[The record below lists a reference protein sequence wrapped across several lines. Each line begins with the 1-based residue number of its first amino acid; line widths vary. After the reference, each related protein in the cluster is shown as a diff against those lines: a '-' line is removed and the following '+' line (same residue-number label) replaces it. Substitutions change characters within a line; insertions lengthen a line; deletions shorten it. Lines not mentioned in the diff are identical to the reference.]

1 MIYRGRAPLR
11 VSFAGGGTD
20 LSPFVEEHGGVVLS
34 ATIDRYAYASLRMRT
49 DHRIHVRSLDL
60 DSVLETHV
68 GDPLHFDGNLDLIKG
83 CLRRLATDEN
93 SYGTGIEF
101 FLETDAPP
109 GSGLGASS
117 ALVVAVIGALAEW
130 RQLPLTKY
138 EIARVAWEIER
149 KDVHIAG
156 GLQDQYA
163 AAFGGF
169 NLIEFHGTDNV
180 VVNPLRVDPDI
191 VRELQYNLILVFT
204 GSTREG
210 SKLIDHQVAAYVE
223 RKPGVADAL
232 HKMKELTIGA
242 KDALLKGR
250 LEDFAQLLHQ
260 EWEAKQKV
268 AASVTTDRLNDLY
281 AESRRLGVIGG
292 KVSGA
297 GGGGFM
303 LLYCPFDRKAGVID
317 RMQAMGGEVFPVAFE
332 PEGMQHWTR
341 VENP

>member
-20 LSPFVEEHGGVVLS
+20 LSPYVDEHGGIVLS
-34 ATIDRYAYASLRMRT
+34 ATIDRYAYASLRVRS
-49 DHRIHVRSLDL
+49 DDRILVRSLDF
-60 DSVLETHV
+60 DSELETHV

-83 CLRRLATDEN
+83 CLRRLRPDEMDQ
-93 SYGTGIEF
+93 GRGIEL

-117 ALVVAVIGALAEW
+117 ALVVAVIGALIEW
-130 RQLPLTKY
+130 RQLALTKY
-138 EIARVAWEIER
+138 QIAQVAWEIER

-180 VVNPLRVDPDI
+180 VVNPLRVDPAT
-191 VRELQYNLILVFT
+191 VRELQYNMILVFT

-210 SKLIDHQVAAYVE
+210 SKLIDHQVASYVQ
-223 RKPGVADAL
+223 RKPGVVEAL
-232 HKMKELTIGA
+232 HRMKQLTIDA

-250 LEDFAQLLHQ
+250 LEDFAQLLHD

-268 AASVTTDRLNDLY
+268 AESVTTERLNEMY
-281 AESRRLGVIGG
+281 SEARRLGVIGG

-303 LLYCPFDRKAGVID
+303 LLYCPFDRKAPVVD
-317 RMQAMGGEVFPVAFE
+317 RVKEMGGEVFPITFE
-332 PEGMQHWTR
+332 PEGMQHWAR
-341 VENP
+341 IENP

>member
-20 LSPFVEEHGGVVLS
+20 LSPYVDEHGGIVLS
-34 ATIDRYAYASLRMRT
+34 ATIDRYAYASLGLRS
-49 DHRIHVRSLDL
+49 DNRIRVRSLDFG
-60 DSVLETHV
+60 SVLDTEV

-83 CLRRLATDEN
+83 CLRRLCSDEN
-93 SYGTGIEF
+93 AYGSGIEL

-117 ALVVAVIGALAEW
+117 ALVVALIGALMEW

-138 EIARVAWEIER
+138 QIAQVAWEIER
-149 KDVHIAG
+149 KDVRIAG

-169 NLIEFHGTDNV
+169 NLIEFHGTQNV

-191 VRELQYNLILVFT
+191 LRELQYNMVLVFT
-204 GSTREG
+204 GSTRHG
-210 SKLIDHQVAAYVE
+210 GQLIDQQVAGYVE
-223 RKPGVADAL
+223 RKSGVAEAL
-232 HKMKELTIGA
+232 HRMKDLTIQA
-242 KDALLKGR
+242 KDSLLKGR
-250 LEDFAQLLHQ
+250 LEDFAQLLHL
-260 EWEAKQKV
+260 EWEAKQQV
-268 AASVTTDRLNDLY
+268 AEAVTTDRLNEIY

-292 KVSGA
+292 KISGA

-303 LLYCPFDRKAGVID
+303 LLYCPFDRKAAVID
-317 RMQAMGGEVFPVAFE
+317 RMKEMGAEVYPVSFE
-332 PEGMQHWTR
+332 PEGVQHWTR

>member
-1 MIYRGRAPLR
+1 MIYRARAPLR

-20 LSPFVEEHGGVVLS
+20 LSPFVDEHGGVVLS
-34 ATIDRYAYASLRMRT
+34 ATIDRYAYSSLRLR
-49 DHRIHVRSLDL
+49 DDNRIVVRSLDF
-60 DSVLETHV
+60 DSVLDTHV

-83 CLRRLATDEN
+83 CLRRLCADEN
-93 SYGTGIEF
+93 SYGSGIEF

-117 ALVVAVIGALAEW
+117 ALVVAVIGSLAEW

-138 EIARVAWEIER
+138 EIAKVAWEIER
-149 KDVHIAG
+149 KDVRIAG

-169 NLIEFHGTDNV
+169 NLIEFHGVDNV

-191 VRELQYNLILVFT
+191 IRELQYNMILVFT
-204 GSTREG
+204 GSTRHG
-210 SKLIDHQVAAYVE
+210 AQLIQQQVAGYVE
-223 RKPGVADAL
+223 HRAGVADAL
-232 HKMKELTIGA
+232 QRMKDLTIEA

-250 LEDFAQLLHQ
+250 LEDFAQLLHH
-260 EWEAKQKV
+260 EWEAKQRV
-268 AASVTTDRLNDLY
+268 AESVTTDRLNEMY

-303 LLYCPFDRKAGVID
+303 LLYCPFDRKAAVID
-317 RMQAMGGEVFPVAFE
+317 RIKLMGGEVYPVAFE
-332 PEGMQHWTR
+332 PEGMQRWTR
-341 VENP
+341 VEHA